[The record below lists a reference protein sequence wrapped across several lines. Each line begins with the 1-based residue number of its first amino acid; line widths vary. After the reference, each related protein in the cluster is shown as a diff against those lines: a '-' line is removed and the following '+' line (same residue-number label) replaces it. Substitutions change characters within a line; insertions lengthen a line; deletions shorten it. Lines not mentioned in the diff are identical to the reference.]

1 MKEKII
7 YFDHAATTPIK
18 KEVLEEMI
26 PYLTEQYGNPST
38 IYKLGREAKKA
49 IELARERV
57 AKALNADIEEIY
69 FTSGGT
75 ESDNWALKGTALAN
89 RDKGRH
95 IITTTIEHHAVLNP
109 LKYLEKIEFEVTY
122 VPVEPNGIVDPNKI
136 KEAIRED
143 TILISVMLANNEIG
157 TIQPIKEIA
166 KIAKEREIIIHTDA
180 VQAVGQIPIN
190 VKDLGIDLLSLS
202 AHKFYG
208 PKGVGALY
216 IRKGTRIHPFLQGG
230 AQERNKRAG
239 TENVAGIVGLGKAIE
254 IANKNLNEY
263 ASKLQK
269 LRDKLIDGVL
279 SKIDYVRLNG
289 DRYQR
294 LPNNANFSFEF
305 VEGESLLLLLDT
317 KGIAA
322 SSGSA
327 CTSGSLEPSHV
338 LLAIGLEPEVAHGSL
353 RITLGED
360 NTEEDIDYLLEVLP
374 EIVSKLR
381 EMSPLYESVKKEG
394 NKDLNG

>member
-1 MKEKII
+1 MEGKII
-7 YFDHAATTPIK
+7 YFDHAATTPLK
-18 KEVLEEMI
+18 KEVLDEMM

-57 AKALNADIEEIY
+57 AKALNADIQEIY

-75 ESDNWALKGTALAN
+75 ESDNWALKGVAFAN
-89 RDKGRH
+89 KDKGKH
-95 IITTTIEHHAVLNP
+95 IITTTIEHHAVLHP
-109 LKYLEKIEFEVTY
+109 LKYLEGLGFEVTY
-122 VPVEPNGIVDPNKI
+122 VPVEPNGIVDPQKI
-136 KEAIRED
+136 KEAIRDD

-157 TIQPIKEIA
+157 TIQPVKEIA
-166 KIAKEREIIIHTDA
+166 KIAKEKGIIVHTDA
-180 VQAVGQIPIN
+180 VQAVGQIPVD
-190 VKDLGIDLLSLS
+190 VKDLGVDLLSLS

-216 IRKGTRIHPFLQGG
+216 IRKGTKIHPFSHGG
-230 AQERNKRAG
+230 AQERNRRAG

-254 IANKNLNEY
+254 LATQNLSEY
-263 ASKLQK
+263 AAKLQK

-289 DRYQR
+289 DRNQR

-305 VEGESLLLLLDT
+305 IEGESFLLMLDM

-327 CTSGSLEPSHV
+327 CTSGSLDPSHV
-338 LLAIGLEPEVAHGSL
+338 LLAIGLEHEVAHGSL

-374 EIVSKLR
+374 EIVSRLR
-381 EMSPLYESVKKEG
+381 EMSPLYESVKKG
-394 NKDLNG
+394 GK

>member
-1 MKEKII
+1 MEGKII
-7 YFDHAATTPIK
+7 YFDHAATTPLK
-18 KEVLEEMI
+18 KEVLDEMM

-57 AKALNADIEEIY
+57 AKALNADIQEIY

-75 ESDNWALKGTALAN
+75 ESDNWALKGVAFAN
-89 RDKGRH
+89 KDKGKH
-95 IITTTIEHHAVLNP
+95 IITTTIEHHAVLHP
-109 LKYLEKIEFEVTY
+109 LKYLEGLGFEVTY
-122 VPVEPNGIVDPNKI
+122 VPVEPNGIVDPQRI
-136 KEAIRED
+136 KEAIRDD

-157 TIQPIKEIA
+157 TIQPVKEIA
-166 KIAKEREIIIHTDA
+166 KIAKEKGIIVHTDA
-180 VQAVGQIPIN
+180 VQAVGQIPVD
-190 VKDLGIDLLSLS
+190 VKDLGVDLLSLS

-216 IRKGTRIHPFLQGG
+216 IRKGTKIHPFSHGG
-230 AQERNKRAG
+230 AQERNRRAG

-254 IANKNLNEY
+254 LATQSLSEY
-263 ASKLQK
+263 AAKLQK

-289 DRYQR
+289 DRNQR

-305 VEGESLLLLLDT
+305 IEGESLLLMLDM

-327 CTSGSLEPSHV
+327 CTSGSLDPSHV
-338 LLAIGLEPEVAHGSL
+338 LLAIGLEHEVAHGSL

-374 EIVSKLR
+374 EIVSRLR
-381 EMSPLYESVKKEG
+381 EMSPLYESVKKG
-394 NKDLNG
+394 GK

>member
-1 MKEKII
+1 MQGRSV
-7 YFDHAATTPIK
+7 YFDHAATTPLK
-18 KEVLEEMI
+18 REVLDEMM

-49 IELARERV
+49 IENARERV
-57 AKALNADIEEIY
+57 AKALNADVQEIF

-75 ESDNWALKGTALAN
+75 ESDNWALKGVAFAN
-89 RDKGRH
+89 KDKGRH
-95 IITTTIEHHAVLNP
+95 IITTTIEHHAVLHP
-109 LKYLEKIEFEVTY
+109 LKYLEGLGFEVTY
-122 VPVEPNGIVDPNKI
+122 VPVEPNGIVDPQKI
-136 KEAIRED
+136 KEAIRDD

-157 TIQPIKEIA
+157 TIQPVKQIA
-166 KIAKEREIIIHTDA
+166 KIAKEKGIIVHTDA
-180 VQAVGQIPIN
+180 VQAVGQIPVD
-190 VKDLGIDLLSLS
+190 VKDLGVDLLSLS

-216 IRKGTRIHPFLQGG
+216 IKKGTKIHPFSHGG
-230 AQERNKRAG
+230 AQERNRRAG

-254 IANKNLNEY
+254 LATANLSEY
-263 ASKLQK
+263 ANRLQK

-279 SKIDYVRLNG
+279 SKIDHVRLNG
-289 DRYQR
+289 DRHNR

-305 VEGESLLLLLDT
+305 IEGESLLLMLDM

-327 CTSGSLEPSHV
+327 CTSGSLDPSHV
-338 LLAIGLEPEVAHGSL
+338 LLAIGLEHEVAHGSL

-374 EIVSKLR
+374 EIVSRLR
-381 EMSPLYESVKKEG
+381 EMSPLYEKVKKGG
-394 NKDLNG
+394 N

>member
-1 MKEKII
+1 MHERII
-7 YFDHAATTPIK
+7 YFDHAATTPLK
-18 KEVLEEMI
+18 KEVLDEMM

-38 IYKLGREAKKA
+38 IYRLGREAKKA

-57 AKALNADIEEIY
+57 AKALNAEVQEIF

-75 ESDNWALKGTALAN
+75 ESDNWALKGVAFAN
-89 RDKGRH
+89 KDKGKH
-95 IITTTIEHHAVLNP
+95 IITTTIEHHAVLHP
-109 LKYLEKIEFEVTY
+109 LKYLEGLGFEVTY
-122 VPVEPNGIVDPNKI
+122 VPVEPNGIVDPQKV

-143 TILISVMLANNEIG
+143 TILVSVMLANNEIG
-157 TIQPIKEIA
+157 TIQPVKEIA
-166 KIAKEREIIIHTDA
+166 KIAKERGIIVHTDA
-180 VQAVGQIPIN
+180 VQAVGQIPVD
-190 VKDLGIDLLSLS
+190 VKDLGVDLLSLS

-216 IRKGTRIHPFLQGG
+216 IKKGTKIHPFSHGG
-230 AQERNKRAG
+230 AQERNRRAG

-254 IANKNLNEY
+254 LAIQNLSEY
-263 ASKLQK
+263 AAKLQK

-289 DRYQR
+289 DRYNR

-305 VEGESLLLLLDT
+305 IEGESLLLMLDM

-327 CTSGSLEPSHV
+327 CTSGSLDPSHV
-338 LLAIGLEPEVAHGSL
+338 LLAIGLEHEVAHGSL

-374 EIVSKLR
+374 EIVSRLR
-381 EMSPLYESVKKEG
+381 EMSPLYEKVKKG
-394 NKDLNG
+394 GR

>member
-1 MKEKII
+1 MIYMEGKII
-7 YFDHAATTPIK
+7 YFDHAATTPLK
-18 KEVLEEMI
+18 KEVLDEMM

-57 AKALNADIEEIY
+57 AKALNADIQEIY

-75 ESDNWALKGTALAN
+75 ESDNWALKGVAFAN
-89 RDKGRH
+89 KDKGKH
-95 IITTTIEHHAVLNP
+95 IITTTIEHHAVLHP
-109 LKYLEKIEFEVTY
+109 LKYLEGLGFEVTY
-122 VPVEPNGIVDPNKI
+122 VPVEPNGIVDPQKI
-136 KEAIRED
+136 KEAIRDD

-157 TIQPIKEIA
+157 TIQPVKEIA
-166 KIAKEREIIIHTDA
+166 KIAKEKGIIVHTDA
-180 VQAVGQIPIN
+180 VQAVGQIPVD
-190 VKDLGIDLLSLS
+190 VKDLGVDLLSLS

-216 IRKGTRIHPFLQGG
+216 IRKGTKIHPFSHGG
-230 AQERNKRAG
+230 AQERNRRAG

-254 IANKNLNEY
+254 LATQNLSEY
-263 ASKLQK
+263 AAKLQK

-289 DRYQR
+289 DRNQR

-305 VEGESLLLLLDT
+305 IEGESFLLMLDM

-327 CTSGSLEPSHV
+327 CTSGSLDPSHV
-338 LLAIGLEPEVAHGSL
+338 LLAIGLEHEVAHGSL

-374 EIVSKLR
+374 EIVSRLR
-381 EMSPLYESVKKEG
+381 EMSPLYESVKKG
-394 NKDLNG
+394 GK

>member
-1 MKEKII
+1 MEGKII
-7 YFDHAATTPIK
+7 YFDHAATTPLK
-18 KEVLEEMI
+18 KEVLDEMM

-49 IELARERV
+49 VELARERV
-57 AKALNADIEEIY
+57 AKALNADIQEIY

-75 ESDNWALKGTALAN
+75 ESDNWALKGVAFAN
-89 RDKGRH
+89 KDKGKH
-95 IITTTIEHHAVLNP
+95 IITTTIEHHAVLHP
-109 LKYLEKIEFEVTY
+109 LKYLEGLGFEATY
-122 VPVEPNGIVDPNKI
+122 VPVEPNGIVDPQKI
-136 KEAIRED
+136 KEAIRND

-157 TIQPIKEIA
+157 TIQPVKEIA
-166 KIAKEREIIIHTDA
+166 KIAKEKGIIIHTDA
-180 VQAVGQIPIN
+180 VQAVGQIPVD
-190 VKDLGIDLLSLS
+190 VKDLGVDLLSLS

-216 IRKGTRIHPFLQGG
+216 IRKGTKIHPFSHGG
-230 AQERNKRAG
+230 AQERNRRAG

-254 IANKNLNEY
+254 LATQNLSEY
-263 ASKLQK
+263 VAKLQK

-289 DRYQR
+289 DRYNR

-305 VEGESLLLLLDT
+305 IEGESLLLMLDM

-327 CTSGSLEPSHV
+327 CTSGSLDPSHV
-338 LLAIGLEPEVAHGSL
+338 LLAIGLEHEVAHGSL

-374 EIVSKLR
+374 EIVSRLR
-381 EMSPLYESVKKEG
+381 EMSPLYESVKKGG
-394 NKDLNG
+394 N

>member
-1 MKEKII
+1 MQERII
-7 YFDHAATTPIK
+7 YFDHAATTPLK
-18 KEVLEEMI
+18 KEVLDEMM

-57 AKALNADIEEIY
+57 AKALNAEVQEIF

-75 ESDNWALKGTALAN
+75 ESDNWALKGVAFAN
-89 RDKGRH
+89 KDKGKH
-95 IITTTIEHHAVLNP
+95 IITTTIEHHAVLHP
-109 LKYLEKIEFEVTY
+109 LKYLEGLGFEVTY
-122 VPVEPNGIVDPNKI
+122 VPVEPNGIVDPQKV

-157 TIQPIKEIA
+157 TIQPVKEIA
-166 KIAKEREIIIHTDA
+166 KIAKERRIIVHTDA
-180 VQAVGQIPIN
+180 VQAVGQIPVD
-190 VKDLGIDLLSLS
+190 VKDLGVDLLSLS

-216 IRKGTRIHPFLQGG
+216 IKKGTKIHPFSHGG
-230 AQERNKRAG
+230 AQERNRRAG

-254 IANKNLNEY
+254 LATANLTEY
-263 ASKLQK
+263 ASRLQK

-289 DRYQR
+289 DRYNR
-294 LPNNANFSFEF
+294 LPSNANFSFEF
-305 VEGESLLLLLDT
+305 IEGESLLLMLDM

-327 CTSGSLEPSHV
+327 CTSGSLDPSHV
-338 LLAIGLEPEVAHGSL
+338 LLAIGLEHEVAHGSL

-374 EIVSKLR
+374 EIVSRLR
-381 EMSPLYESVKKEG
+381 EMSPLYEKVKKG
-394 NKDLNG
+394 GR

>member
-1 MKEKII
+1 MQERII
-7 YFDHAATTPIK
+7 YFDHAATTPLK
-18 KEVLEEMI
+18 KEVLDEMM

-57 AKALNADIEEIY
+57 AKALNAEVQEIF

-75 ESDNWALKGTALAN
+75 ESNNWALKGVAFAN
-89 RDKGRH
+89 KDKGKH
-95 IITTTIEHHAVLNP
+95 IITTTIEHHAVLHP
-109 LKYLEKIEFEVTY
+109 LKYLEGLGFEVTY
-122 VPVEPNGIVDPNKI
+122 VPVEPNGIVDPQKI
-136 KEAIRED
+136 KEAIRND

-157 TIQPIKEIA
+157 TIQPVKEIA
-166 KIAKEREIIIHTDA
+166 KIAKEKGIIIHTDA
-180 VQAVGQIPIN
+180 VQAVGQIPVD
-190 VKDLGIDLLSLS
+190 VKDLGVDLLSLS

-216 IRKGTRIHPFLQGG
+216 IKKGTKIHPFSHGG
-230 AQERNKRAG
+230 AQERNRRAG

-254 IANKNLNEY
+254 LATQNLSEY
-263 ASKLQK
+263 AAKLQK

-289 DRYQR
+289 DRYNR

-305 VEGESLLLLLDT
+305 IEGESLLLMLDM

-327 CTSGSLEPSHV
+327 CTSGSLDPSHV
-338 LLAIGLEPEVAHGSL
+338 LLAIGLEHEVAHGSL

-374 EIVSKLR
+374 DIVSRLR
-381 EMSPLYESVKKEG
+381 EMSPLYEKVKKGG
-394 NKDLNG
+394 N

>member
-1 MKEKII
+1 MEGKII
-7 YFDHAATTPIK
+7 YFDHAATTPLK
-18 KEVLEEMI
+18 KEVLDEMM

-57 AKALNADIEEIY
+57 AKALNADIQEIY

-75 ESDNWALKGTALAN
+75 ESDNWALKGVAFAN
-89 RDKGRH
+89 KDKGKH
-95 IITTTIEHHAVLNP
+95 IITTTIEHHAVLHP
-109 LKYLEKIEFEVTY
+109 LKYLEGLGFEVTY
-122 VPVEPNGIVDPNKI
+122 VPVEPNGIVDPQKI
-136 KEAIRED
+136 KEAIRDD

-157 TIQPIKEIA
+157 TIQPVKEIA
-166 KIAKEREIIIHTDA
+166 KIAKEKGIIVHTDA
-180 VQAVGQIPIN
+180 VQAVGQIPVD
-190 VKDLGIDLLSLS
+190 VKDLGVDLLSLS

-216 IRKGTRIHPFLQGG
+216 IRKGTKIHPFSHGG
-230 AQERNKRAG
+230 AQERNRRAG

-254 IANKNLNEY
+254 LATQSLSEY
-263 ASKLQK
+263 AAKLQK

-289 DRYQR
+289 DRNQR

-305 VEGESLLLLLDT
+305 IEGESLLLMLDM

-327 CTSGSLEPSHV
+327 CTSGSLDPSHV
-338 LLAIGLEPEVAHGSL
+338 LLAIGLEHEVAHGAL

-374 EIVSKLR
+374 EIISRLR
-381 EMSPLYESVKKEG
+381 EMSPLYESVKKG
-394 NKDLNG
+394 GK

>member
-1 MKEKII
+1 MEGKII
-7 YFDHAATTPIK
+7 YFDHAATTPLK
-18 KEVLEEMI
+18 KEVLDEMM

-57 AKALNADIEEIY
+57 AKALNADIQEIY

-75 ESDNWALKGTALAN
+75 ESDNWALKGVAFAN
-89 RDKGRH
+89 KDKGKH
-95 IITTTIEHHAVLNP
+95 IITTTIEHHAVLHP
-109 LKYLEKIEFEVTY
+109 LKYLEGLGFEVTY
-122 VPVEPNGIVDPNKI
+122 VPVEPNGIVDPQRI
-136 KEAIRED
+136 KEAIRDD

-157 TIQPIKEIA
+157 TIQPVKEIA
-166 KIAKEREIIIHTDA
+166 KIAKEKGIIVHTDA
-180 VQAVGQIPIN
+180 VQAVGQISVD
-190 VKDLGIDLLSLS
+190 VKDLGVDLLSLS

-216 IRKGTRIHPFLQGG
+216 IRKGTKIHPFSHGG
-230 AQERNKRAG
+230 AQERNRRAG

-254 IANKNLNEY
+254 LATQSLSEY
-263 ASKLQK
+263 AAKLQK

-289 DRYQR
+289 DRNQR

-305 VEGESLLLLLDT
+305 IEGESLLLMLDM

-327 CTSGSLEPSHV
+327 CTSGSLDPSHV
-338 LLAIGLEPEVAHGSL
+338 LLAIGLEHEVAHGSL

-374 EIVSKLR
+374 EIVSRLR
-381 EMSPLYESVKKEG
+381 EMSPLYESVKKG
-394 NKDLNG
+394 GK

>member
-1 MKEKII
+1 MEGKII
-7 YFDHAATTPIK
+7 YFDHAATTPLK
-18 KEVLEEMI
+18 KEVLDEMM
-26 PYLTEQYGNPST
+26 PYLTDQYGNPST

-57 AKALNADIEEIY
+57 AKALNADIQEIY

-75 ESDNWALKGTALAN
+75 ESDNWALKGVAFAN
-89 RDKGRH
+89 KDKGKH
-95 IITTTIEHHAVLNP
+95 IITTTIEHHAVLHP
-109 LKYLEKIEFEVTY
+109 LKYLEGLGFEVTY
-122 VPVEPNGIVDPNKI
+122 VPVEPNGIVDPQKV
-136 KEAIRED
+136 KEAIKNG

-157 TIQPIKEIA
+157 TIQPVKEIA
-166 KIAKEREIIIHTDA
+166 KIAKEKGIIVHTDA
-180 VQAVGQIPIN
+180 VQAVGQIPVD
-190 VKDLGIDLLSLS
+190 VKDLGVDLLSLS

-216 IRKGTRIHPFLQGG
+216 IRKGTKIHPFSHGG
-230 AQERNKRAG
+230 AQEKNRRAG

-254 IANKNLNEY
+254 LATQNLSEY
-263 ASKLQK
+263 AAKLQK

-289 DRYQR
+289 DRHQR

-305 VEGESLLLLLDT
+305 IEGESLLLMLDM

-327 CTSGSLEPSHV
+327 CTSGSLDPSHV
-338 LLAIGLEPEVAHGSL
+338 LLAIGLEHEVAHGSL

-374 EIVSKLR
+374 EIVSRLR
-381 EMSPLYESVKKEG
+381 EMSPLYESVKKGG
-394 NKDLNG
+394 N

>member
-1 MKEKII
+1 MEGKII
-7 YFDHAATTPIK
+7 YFDHAATTPLK
-18 KEVLEEMI
+18 KEVLDEMM

-57 AKALNADIEEIY
+57 AKALNADIQEIY

-75 ESDNWALKGTALAN
+75 ESDNWALKGVAFAN
-89 RDKGRH
+89 KDKGKH
-95 IITTTIEHHAVLNP
+95 IITTTIEHHAVLHP
-109 LKYLEKIEFEVTY
+109 LKYLEGLGFEVTY
-122 VPVEPNGIVDPNKI
+122 VPVEPNGIVDPQRI
-136 KEAIRED
+136 KEAIRDD

-157 TIQPIKEIA
+157 TIQPVKEIA
-166 KIAKEREIIIHTDA
+166 KIAKEKGIIVHTDA
-180 VQAVGQIPIN
+180 VQAVGQIPVD
-190 VKDLGIDLLSLS
+190 VKDLGVDLLSLS

-216 IRKGTRIHPFLQGG
+216 IRKGTKIHPFSHGG
-230 AQERNKRAG
+230 AQERNRRAG

-254 IANKNLNEY
+254 LATQNLSEY
-263 ASKLQK
+263 AAKLQK
-269 LRDKLIDGVL
+269 LRDKIIDGVL

-289 DRYQR
+289 DRNQR

-305 VEGESLLLLLDT
+305 IEGESLLLMLDM

-327 CTSGSLEPSHV
+327 CTSGSLDPSHV
-338 LLAIGLEPEVAHGSL
+338 LLAIGLEHEVAHGSL

-374 EIVSKLR
+374 EIVSRLR
-381 EMSPLYESVKKEG
+381 EMSPLYENVKKG
-394 NKDLNG
+394 GK